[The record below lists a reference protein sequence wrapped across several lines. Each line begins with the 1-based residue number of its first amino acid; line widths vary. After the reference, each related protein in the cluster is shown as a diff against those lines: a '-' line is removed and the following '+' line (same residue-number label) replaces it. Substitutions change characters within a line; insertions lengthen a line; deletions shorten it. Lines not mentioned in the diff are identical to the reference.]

1 MKDILIDIKELT
13 DSREMYQTKPHPF
26 VWVFTYILIAIIAAA
41 IVWASFGKK
50 EIVVNANGQVRPES
64 GISTVKN
71 VVGGEAESVN
81 YKQGMKVKA
90 GDILYTIKHDDLL
103 MEKEAQNKQLSEQ
116 KKELKNL
123 NLYRRSIMTGLNEF
137 DQKTEP
143 MYYEKVR
150 KLLMDIQYTQTDTD
164 YKTTKLNEE
173 KSINSDQLSK
183 YQAEIGCLGSYI
195 KSLDNKKSYFEAN
208 SEIERQYGQKYDNY
222 LIMQRELER
231 KYDQQSNEIKTNSFE
246 ALKQNLEDEKALL
259 AAYKTLKK
267 SVEEAKNY
275 FSESDRYISLYTDY
289 EFKLNTLKNT
299 YEEQKRLYDAY
310 SALSGVAITKSELEN
325 ARSGMKKA
333 EGEYTSCKTNFLSE
347 LNKNINDKEI
357 KVMEL
362 ESRISGTLDKG
373 TLLKLNDS
381 DRENALRKLYLDER
395 QAAVDSINKLS
406 DTVNSLKLNIILAKA
421 ELKTITDASG
431 DDSKISYS
439 LVDRT
444 KVQEAVAT
452 DEKIKAAT
460 DNITTL
466 EQNIKKLQLDIDNAI
481 VKASVDGVVN
491 VLSEVFKGDFVASG
505 NDILTIIPDKNSAFT
520 MQILVNNKDIGELH
534 TGDTVKYSFAA
545 LPYREYG
552 QVTGTIKNISKDA
565 VTNQQS
571 GQSFYTVEA
580 TVPDGKLVSNS
591 GKQGEIKVGM
601 LCEAN
606 IITKQKSY
614 LRYFLEKINLLD

>member
-1 MKDILIDIKELT
+1 MKDILIDIKDLT

-26 VWVFTYILIAIIAAA
+26 VWIFTYILIAIIIAAV
-41 IVWASFGKK
+41 IWAYFGKK
-50 EIVVNANGQVRPES
+50 EIVVTANGQVRPES

-71 VVGGEAESVN
+71 IVSGEVENVN
-81 YKQGMKVKA
+81 YKQGMAVKA
-90 GDILYTIKHDDLL
+90 GDILYTIKHDNLL
-103 MEKEAQNKQLSEQ
+103 VEKEAQSKQLSEQ

-123 NLYRRSIMTGLNEF
+123 ELYRKSVLSGINEF

-150 KLLMDIQYTQTDTD
+150 KLLMDIKYTQTDTD
-164 YKTTKLNEE
+164 YRVSKLNAE
-173 KSINSDQLSK
+173 KNVNSAQLNK
-183 YQAEIGCLGSYI
+183 YQAEMTCLDNYV
-195 KSLDNKKSYFEAN
+195 KSLDSKKSCFGSN
-208 SEIERQYGQKYDNY
+208 SEIERQYGQKYDNF
-222 LIMQRELER
+222 LISQRELER
-231 KYDQQSNEIKTNSFE
+231 KYDQQSNEIRSNSFE
-246 ALKQNLEDEKALL
+246 ALKQNLEDQKALV

-267 SVEEAKNY
+267 SVEEEKNY
-275 FSESDRYISLYTDY
+275 FSEGDRYASLYNDY
-289 EFKLNTLKNT
+289 EFKLSTLKNA
-299 YEEQKRLYDAY
+299 YEEQKRIYDAY
-310 SALSGVAITKSELEN
+310 SALSGVAITKSELES

-333 EGEYTSCKTNFLSE
+333 EGEYTSYKPGFLAD
-347 LNKNINDKEI
+347 LNKKLSDGQIS
-357 KVMEL
+357 VMEL
-362 ESRISGTLDKG
+362 ESRISGTFDNQ

-381 DRENALRKLYLDER
+381 DRENALKKLYLDER
-395 QAAVDSINKLS
+395 QAAVDSINKLN
-406 DTVNSLKLNIILAKA
+406 DTMNSLRLNIILAKA
-421 ELKTITDASG
+421 ELRTVSDAG
-431 DDSKISYS
+431 GENNNISYS

-444 KVQEAVAT
+444 KAQEAVAT
-452 DEKIKAAT
+452 DEKIKGAT
-460 DNITTL
+460 DNVTAL

-491 VLSEVFKGDFVASG
+491 VLTEVFKGDFIASG

-534 TGDTVKYSFAA
+534 IGDTVKYSFAA

-552 QVTGTIKNISKDA
+552 QVTGKITNISKDA
-565 VTNQQS
+565 LTNQQN

-601 LCEAN
+601 LCDAN

-614 LRYFLEKINLLD
+614 LRYFLEKVNLLD